1 MFGLDLETAVRAE
14 LPITTVLLNNGAMS
28 TYEGTS
34 LIGPVSKREYGV
46 SHMKGDYATIAK
58 GMGAEGIRVEKPHEM
73 EKALKTAQQLN
84 QDGKTV
90 LIEVIANIE
99 GRRSKF

>member
-1 MFGLDLETAVRAE
+1 
-14 LPITTVLLNNGAMS
+14 
-28 TYEGTS
+28 
-34 LIGPVSKREYGV
+34 
-46 SHMKGDYATIAK
+46 
-58 GMGAEGIRVEKPHEM
+58 MGAEGIRVEKPHEM
-73 EKALKTAQQLN
+73 GKALKTAQHLN